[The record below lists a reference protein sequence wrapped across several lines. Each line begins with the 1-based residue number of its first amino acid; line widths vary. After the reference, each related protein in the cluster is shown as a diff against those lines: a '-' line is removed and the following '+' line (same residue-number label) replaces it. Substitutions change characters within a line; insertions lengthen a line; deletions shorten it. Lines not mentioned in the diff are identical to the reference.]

1 MSKINGISTTKG
13 SYDWLRN
20 FHGGLTL
27 TQKIGDKLYLQPELI
42 YSQKGYTFEIAR
54 NNKGVFGDTVLYHEK
69 NKINYLDLPIL
80 AKVGTKGLYFEAGPQ
95 FSFLLDGE
103 RTETRTTSINGSTQ
117 EHLSTRDLYSVVEKV
132 DIGFA
137 GGFGYQADAGLGL
150 GVRFNQS
157 FKEVI
162 DRENWK
168 KNVVLQLSAFYLFGK
183 RKEIRNTLP
192 PLPPVIA
199 APDVEYYDKRR
210 ASKKGYS
217 IVSSMNTGRVTF
229 TKVADGEQMH
239 VEYKIIST
247 GGFSPQ
253 DVMIAGS
260 SGTIQNTGIFIGH
273 RDVVFPFQ
281 GSIQFSIPATIGT
294 SAPAQSRME
303 YEIKEPGHWRITI
316 TVSR

>member
-13 SYDWLRN
+13 SYDWLKQ
-20 FHGGLTL
+20 FHGGIVLAH
-27 TQKIGDKLYLQPELI
+27 KIGDKLYLQPELI
-42 YSQKGYTFEIAR
+42 YSQKGYSFEIAR
-54 NNKGVFGDTVLYHEK
+54 NNKGVFGDTILYHEK

-95 FSFLLDGE
+95 FSFLLDGK
-103 RTETRTTSINGSTQ
+103 RTETRTTSTNGSTQ
-117 EHLSTRDLYSVVEKV
+117 EHEHARDLFSVVEKV

-137 GGFGYQADAGLGL
+137 GGFGYQTETGLGL
-150 GVRFNQS
+150 GFRFNQS

-162 DRENWK
+162 DQENWK
-168 KNVVLQLSAFYLFGK
+168 KNIALQLSAFYLLGK
-183 RKEIRNTLP
+183 KKEIRNILP
-192 PLPPVIA
+192 PPPPVIA
-199 APDVEYYDKRR
+199 APDVEYYDKRK

-217 IVSSMNTGRVTF
+217 IVSSMNMGRVTF
-229 TKVADGEQMH
+229 SKVADSEQTH

-247 GGFSPQ
+247 SGFAPQ

-260 SGTIQNTGIFIGH
+260 SGTIQDTGIVKGY
-273 RDVVFPFQ
+273 RDVVYPFQ
-281 GSIQFSIPATIGT
+281 GSIQFSIPATMGT

-316 TVSR
+316 TISR